1 MLPFLIISY
10 RLIKKK
16 LYSFCKEF
24 CKMSWKKNNTWNT
37 RHLVNESFVPAN
49 KQTSVLY
56 CRMSDSYWVLALLG
70 ENLSRLFSEHLDF
83 FSMKC
88 IWNSSIQLQF
98 RNHWTSRL
106 ERYIICKTRN
116 SYIIHM
122 KAIETVILW
131 LWQAV
136 KHFWEERQIWKT
148 TF

>member
-1 MLPFLIISY
+1 MRAFLFPSAHFFSIYYLFSSQTTHTYIDIVS
-10 RLIKKK
+10 
-16 LYSFCKEF
+16 
-24 CKMSWKKNNTWNT
+24 
-37 RHLVNESFVPAN
+37 VNIMPRPP
-49 KQTSVLY
+49 QTLCFHNILSSCIVI
-56 CRMSDSYWVLALLG
+56 G

-83 FSMKC
+83 SFSMKC

-122 KAIETVILW
+122 KAVETVILW